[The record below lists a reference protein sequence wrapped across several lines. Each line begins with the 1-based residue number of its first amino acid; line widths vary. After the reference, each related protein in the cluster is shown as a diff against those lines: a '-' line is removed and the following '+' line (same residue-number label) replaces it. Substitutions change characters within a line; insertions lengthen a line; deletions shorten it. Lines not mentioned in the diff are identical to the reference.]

1 MTPANLP
8 ADSMAFALV
17 VMGLTAAAAA
27 AAAAWLWLVV
37 PEAGR
42 AVLRRLGSRRAAEGS
57 SLPAW
62 LRVLRPASD
71 PLAEWLGP
79 RIPLWVRQGLHGRL
93 RRAGLDEE
101 LQPQH
106 WIAAQLLLGAGAL
119 ALMVLAPSGAVSLS
133 VALLAVVVQAAPWWW
148 MRDAAARRERE
159 VLRELPFYLDVLVL
173 ALEAGGTLSVALR
186 AATERTPDSVL
197 RRAFDRVQIDIRAG
211 RSRAEALRA
220 LADRV
225 DVPTLVPVVAAL
237 IQADASGA
245 SLAGVLRAQAEQ
257 RLAERFNAAE
267 RRALEAPVKM
277 LGPLVLCIFPCTF
290 VVLAFPLVMR
300 FLDE

>member
-1 MTPANLP
+1 MPAMP
-8 ADSMAFALV
+8 RALARHR
-17 VMGLTAAAAA
+17 G
-27 AAAAWLWLVV
+27 
-37 PEAGR
+37 
-42 AVLRRLGSRRAAEGS
+42 GSRMGAGS
-57 SLPAW
+57 SLPVW
-62 LRVLRPASD
+62 LRLLRAASD
-71 PLAEWLGP
+71 PLAGSLGP
-79 RIPLWVRQGLHGRL
+79 RIPLWARQSLHARL
-93 RRAGLDEE
+93 RRAGIDEE
-101 LQPQH
+101 LGPQQ
-106 WIAAQLLLGAGAL
+106 WVAVQLLLAAGCVAGLAFAPKGPAALSVGLL
-119 ALMVLAPSGAVSLS
+119 AL
-133 VALLAVVVQAAPWWW
+133 VVQAAPWWW
-148 MRDAAARRERE
+148 MRDAAGRMERE

-197 RRAFDRVQIDIRAG
+197 RRAFDRVQVDIRAG

-300 FLDE
+300 FLGE